1 MQVYTFRMLSS
12 VIYDDL
18 CIEALLYLST
28 RPVAKTDKQYV
39 KRVKVES
46 GRTVCDVPCFGLSC
60 PGHKYKIEFCE
71 VRGYKGKSAFI
82 AFNEDDRQSI
92 EFYKDDISADKAW
105 NSIMKRYK
113 K

>member
-1 MQVYTFRMLSS
+1 MLSS

-18 CIEALLYLST
+18 CIDALLYLST
-28 RPVAKTDKQYV
+28 RSVAKADRKYV

-46 GRTVCDVPCFGLSC
+46 GRVVCDTPCIGLSC
-60 PGHKYKIEFCE
+60 PGHKYQVEFCE
-71 VRGYKGKSAFI
+71 VRGYKNKVAFI

-105 NSIMKRYK
+105 INIMKRYK

>member
-46 GRTVCDVPCFGLSC
+46 GRTVCDVPCFGLAC
-60 PGHKYKIEFCE
+60 PGHKYKVEFCE